1 MNTCFSVVT
10 QSHSCSDVLIGLHV
24 GRTNV
29 PPSELMGVR
38 YEEDSLYGEFVL
50 DYVLDAKVSHDN
62 ISIRLTRT

>member
-1 MNTCFSVVT
+1 M
-10 QSHSCSDVLIGLHV
+10 IGLHV

-62 ISIRLTRT
+62 SSIRLTRT